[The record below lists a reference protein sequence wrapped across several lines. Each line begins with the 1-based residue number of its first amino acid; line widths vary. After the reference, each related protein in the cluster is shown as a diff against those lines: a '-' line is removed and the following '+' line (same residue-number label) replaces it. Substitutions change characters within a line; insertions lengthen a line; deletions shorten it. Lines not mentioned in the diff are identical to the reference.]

1 MFFTRSAIFFR
12 GLFFLLLIT
21 GSGHC
26 KSPARQPAADITYE
40 NGTGK
45 ARTIR
50 LPDGSSVVMSVHTV
64 IRISRQFNQSERD
77 LDLDGEALFTVDGDA
92 GKPFIVHTRN
102 LHIQVLGAGARFR
115 VDAFKNNA
123 GEEADLLEGKLK
135 VIKSYHSDT
144 DNEPETITSGEMV
157 MINRDI
163 DLMEKEKLDST
174 ELTTLKARW

>member
-12 GLFFLLLIT
+12 GYLFLLLIL
-21 GSGHC
+21 GAWHC
-26 KSPARQPAADITYE
+26 KGPVRQPAADITYE

-50 LPDGSSVVMSVHTV
+50 LPDGSSVVMSIHTV
-64 IRISRQFNQSERD
+64 IRISRQFNQSGRE
-77 LDLDGEALFTVDGDA
+77 LDLDGEALFTVDGDG
-92 GKPFIVHTRN
+92 GKAFIVHTRN
-102 LHIQVLGAGARFR
+102 LQIEVLGAGTRFR
-115 VDAFKNNA
+115 VDAFQKNA